1 MGLPNGFNGDS
12 KMKSI
17 QQMKNAKGFTLIEL
31 MIVVAIIGILAAIA
45 LPAYKDYITSAQ
57 GSGAMKGVATF
68 SSKVATCIQTGIG
81 CNTIQDEVAN
91 NPKFTPLAVVP
102 TINNGVVLVWTEEK
116 CILTSTY
123 SDAGAVTH
131 VMTATASA
139 AAGDL
144 QLCKDAA
151 NID

>member
-1 MGLPNGFNGDS
+1 
-12 KMKSI
+12 MKSI

-81 CNTIQDEVAN
+81 CTTIQGEVAN
-91 NPKFTPLAVVP
+91 NPKFTPLLVVP

-116 CILTSTY
+116 CILTSTF
-123 SDAGAVTH
+123 DPAGAVTH
-131 VMTATASA
+131 VMTATAA
-139 AAGDL
+139 AAATDL

-151 NID
+151 NIN